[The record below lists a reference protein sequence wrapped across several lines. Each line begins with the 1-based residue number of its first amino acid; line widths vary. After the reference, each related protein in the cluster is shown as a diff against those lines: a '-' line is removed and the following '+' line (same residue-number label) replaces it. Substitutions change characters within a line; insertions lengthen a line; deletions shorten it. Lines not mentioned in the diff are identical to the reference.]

1 MGVGLPHPRSRK
13 QRGSRAKVR
22 WGFFPALALALLG
35 ILTAAWG
42 LSGFESGGGRPAER
56 PPQLWVTEVSGAIDP
71 PLAAFL
77 VKTMEKAAEAG
88 AEALIVKLDTPGG
101 LDSSMRQIIQ
111 AQLAAPMA
119 VVIYVWPEG
128 ARSASAGVYIM
139 MASDV
144 AVMAP
149 KTNLG
154 SAHPVALDGEMDEE
168 MKKKVVNDAAAYIRG
183 LAQGSGRNAEWA
195 EEAVRES
202 VSLTA
207 EEALAQNVIDIV
219 AANLP
224 QLLEQMDGFNTKAK
238 GLVLTTAAA
247 EVVEVNMGWWDR
259 FLHVLAN
266 PAIAFILL
274 TIGMY
279 GIIFELQTPGLGVG
293 GVLGGLCILLG
304 LYSLQILPVNYLGLA
319 LMLMA
324 AGLFIAE
331 LFVQSH
337 GLLALGGAV
346 ALAFGGFLL
355 FDVPDFLRVSW
366 WVLGTVAV
374 CTLAFFVFAM
384 SAVVRAR
391 LQRPQTGK
399 ELIVGSRAVVV
410 RRLEPTGMV
419 RLSGEL
425 WKAVLV
431 ADAGESAPG
440 VHGTSVTS
448 GVSGTPGV
456 RAPLGAGGASGAP
469 GTPSPAP
476 TAEVGEVVRVVGLD
490 GLTLR
495 VRRERN

>member
-1 MGVGLPHPRSRK
+1 
-13 QRGSRAKVR
+13 
-22 WGFFPALALALLG
+22 
-35 ILTAAWG
+35 
-42 LSGFESGGGRPAER
+42 
-56 PPQLWVTEVSGAIDP
+56 
-71 PLAAFL
+71 
-77 VKTMEKAAEAG
+77 
-88 AEALIVKLDTPGG
+88 
-101 LDSSMRQIIQ
+101 
-111 AQLAAPMA
+111 
-119 VVIYVWPEG
+119 
-128 ARSASAGVYIM
+128 
-139 MASDV
+139 
-144 AVMAP
+144 
-149 KTNLG
+149 
-154 SAHPVALDGEMDEE
+154 
-168 MKKKVVNDAAAYIRG
+168 
-183 LAQGSGRNAEWA
+183 
-195 EEAVRES
+195 
-202 VSLTA
+202 
-207 EEALAQNVIDIV
+207 
-219 AANLP
+219 
-224 QLLEQMDGFNTKAK
+224 
-238 GLVLTTAAA
+238 
-247 EVVEVNMGWWDR
+247 MGWWDR

-279 GIIFELQTPGLGVG
+279 GIIFELQTPGVGVG

-425 WKAVLV
+425 WKAALV
-431 ADAGESAPG
+431 TDAGESAPG
-440 VHGTSVTS
+440 IHGTSVAS
-448 GVSGTPGV
+448 GVSGTPGA

-469 GTPSPAP
+469 GIPSPVP
-476 TAEVGEVVRVVGLD
+476 TAEVGEVVLVVGLD